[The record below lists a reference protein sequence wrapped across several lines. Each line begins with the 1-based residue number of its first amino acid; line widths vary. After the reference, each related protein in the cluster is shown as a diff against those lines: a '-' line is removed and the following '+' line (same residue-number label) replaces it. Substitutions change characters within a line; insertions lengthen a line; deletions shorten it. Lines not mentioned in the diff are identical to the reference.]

1 MVMCPKEYTHNAFLA
16 EIDKKNI
23 CWTNETDLTKA
34 AEDNAKHANIQ

>member
-16 EIDKKNI
+16 EIDKKKTLLNKQ
-23 CWTNETDLTKA
+23 NRFDKA